1 MLAQNRVVQ
10 IGGDLN
16 LAVYVRIIW
25 QGMGGIQMDGCLV
38 MVFVVSGYYLPVFV
52 LNIFRFRD
60 KEDAKKSLYKWATM
74 MAALL
79 GALGISLLF
88 QYLRK

>member
-1 MLAQNRVVQ
+1 
-10 IGGDLN
+10 
-16 LAVYVRIIW
+16 
-25 QGMGGIQMDGCLV
+25 MDGCLV